1 VNTYTQEQK
10 NNNELRLVKDRL
22 SNNKEKFERLTMNM
36 QSLKCEMTVLSK
48 KLELADP
55 S

>member
-22 SNNKEKFERLTMNM
+22 SNNKEKFERLTLNM
-36 QSLKCEMTVLSK
+36 QSLKGEMTVLSK